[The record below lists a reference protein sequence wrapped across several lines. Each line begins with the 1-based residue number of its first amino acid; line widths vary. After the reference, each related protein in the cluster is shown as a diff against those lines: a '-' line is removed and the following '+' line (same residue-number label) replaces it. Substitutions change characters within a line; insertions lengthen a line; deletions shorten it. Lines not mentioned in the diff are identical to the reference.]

1 MNKQQLVSAIA
12 EKAGLTKKQASAAV
26 DAFMEAVKE
35 ALSKGEEVRLVGFGT
50 FQVRER
56 KARKGKNPRT
66 GEVINIPA
74 KKVPVFRPSSE
85 LKNLVK

>member
-26 DAFMEAVKE
+26 DAFMSTVKE

>member
-26 DAFMEAVKE
+26 DAFMATVKE

-50 FQVRER
+50 FQVRQR

-85 LKNLVK
+85 LKSLVK